1 MGNLSLPPM
10 KLIMS
15 LNQDNTWNKIVTYI
29 SDGSVVSEELNLFLS
44 PDDMD
49 KEYFDAWETQMK
61 AMPIFNIVEIERFI

>member
-44 PDDMD
+44 PDDMN
-49 KEYFDAWETQMK
+49 KEYFDTWETQMK
-61 AMPIFNIVEIERFI
+61 SLPLYNIVEVERFI